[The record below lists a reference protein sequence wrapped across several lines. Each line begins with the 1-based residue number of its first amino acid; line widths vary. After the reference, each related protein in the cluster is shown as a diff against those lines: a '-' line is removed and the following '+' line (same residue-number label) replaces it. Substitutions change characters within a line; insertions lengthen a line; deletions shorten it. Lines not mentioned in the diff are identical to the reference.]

1 MMRLLLCDEHR
12 VFAESLAL
20 VLSDAGFDL
29 VAVTHS
35 LPETLAA
42 LRAQPVDACVLHG
55 GRTPASIAAQLA
67 GVRAVA
73 PSVEIVLLSDI
84 SGADVDGTV
93 ARTAANHGVYR
104 VMYKDQGIAEI
115 IDAIGQV
122 DGTAAAHEP
131 RAVPARDVAVQPSS
145 RQSGTSFTERE
156 RQVLSLLVLGE
167 PTDSVAMT
175 IGVTRATART
185 HIQSVVK
192 KLGAHTRVEA
202 TATAIRLGLVDAET
216 GEWLSDN
223 GSQAR
228 G

>member
-1 MMRLLLCDEHR
+1 MRLLLCDEHR

-42 LRAQPVDACVLHG
+42 LRALPVDACVLHG

-73 PSVEIVLLSDI
+73 PAVEIVLLSD
-84 SGADVDGTV
+84 SADVGVDPAV
-93 ARTAANHGVYR
+93 ARTAADHGVYR
-104 VMYKDQGIAEI
+104 VMHKDQGIAEI
-115 IDAIGQV
+115 IDTIGQV
-122 DGTAAAHEP
+122 DAATATREP
-131 RAVPARDVAVQPSS
+131 SAVPARDVAVQASP
-145 RQSGTSFTERE
+145 RQSGAALTERE

-167 PTDSVAMT
+167 HTDNVARTM
-175 IGVTRATART
+175 GVTRATART
-185 HIQSVVK
+185 HIQSVFK

-216 GEWLSDN
+216 GEWLSRN
-223 GSQAR
+223 GGRAR